1 MNTHKTHKTTGLGN
15 ASAFRKAIAPI
26 IAKYDF
32 RQLSE
37 EEIEEL
43 ILNNNNARK
52 WNNIYVAG
60 NFNTSLLYNNFFDG
74 IVFIVGLKE
83 KTLKHNGLSYPAS
96 ITNSTISNCFL
107 GKNVS
112 LHGVGR
118 LSNYVIGNE
127 CIVANTNEIV
137 ATDNANFGCGVEI
150 QAMNEG
156 GNRNFET
163 FPDILPADA
172 YLQCKYQGNSKL
184 QNALRKINHKE
195 CQSRPL
201 YGTIG
206 SHCLVRNVNCI
217 ENSHFDEFCTIE
229 GATHISNVT
238 VKSSKKEPSL
248 VGFGSIVED
257 SVVGYSCNVLENSIV
272 QKVVL
277 GSNVTI
283 EHGARVINTMVGDNS
298 TIACCEVQNSMVFPL
313 HQQHHNNS
321 FLIASTILGQSNIA
335 AGATIGSN
343 HNSRTNEGEIFAGR
357 GFWPGLCTSFKHPS
371 KFASFV
377 LVAKGDYQHE
387 LNIPLPFSLVNN
399 NLHTNELEIM
409 PAYWWMYNMYALERN
424 NYKFQHRD
432 KRVEKLQNIE
442 QQVFAPDTV
451 EEIIRAMRLLELWTG
466 KAWTTRESKSLLPD
480 ETRKKGR
487 EILTTNNI
495 ERLDVFADGVE
506 NSRRKVRIIKPCEAY
521 RAYYEMLVCYAAKN
535 ILKYIGQNTEV
546 LPNLDNLATGDTREK
561 KWINLGGQLV
571 TETDFQEICEDIVSG
586 ELSTWGEIHNR
597 YDKLWDEYPFKKTQH
612 SYAVICHLK
621 GGDYLSQDSWNQVF
635 KDFFQIQEKIC
646 SRVRASRQKDFDNPY
661 HQMTYNSFDEMNA
674 NLGTIDTDPLIN
686 LIQLQ
691 TSDYKEI
698 LVNLKIL

>member
-1 MNTHKTHKTTGLGN
+1 MNTHKTHKTTSLGT
-15 ASAFRKAIAPI
+15 ASAFRKTIAPI
-26 IAKYDF
+26 IAKYEF

-43 ILNNNNARK
+43 VLNNNNARK
-52 WNNIYVAG
+52 WNNIFVAG
-60 NFNTSLLYNNFFDG
+60 NFKTSLLYNNFFDG
-74 IVFIVGLKE
+74 IVFIVGLEE

-118 LSNYVIGNE
+118 LSNYVIGDE
-127 CIVANTNEIV
+127 CIVANTNEII
-137 ATDNANFGCGVEI
+137 ATDTATFGYGVEI

-156 GNRNFET
+156 GNRKFET

-172 YLQCKYQGNSKL
+172 YLWCKYQGNNKL
-184 QNALRKINHKE
+184 QDALRKINHKE
-195 CQSRPL
+195 CLSRPS

-257 SVVGYSCNVLENSIV
+257 SVVGYSCKVLENSIV

-298 TIACCEVQNSMVFPL
+298 TIACCEVQNSMLFPS

-343 HNSRTNEGEIFAGR
+343 HNSRTANGEIVAGR
-357 GFWPGLCTSFKHPS
+357 GFWPGLCSSFKHTS
-371 KFASFV
+371 RFASFV

-399 NLHTNELEIM
+399 NLHTDELEVM
-409 PAYWWMYNMYALERN
+409 PAFWWLYNMYALERN

-432 KRVEKLQNIE
+432 KRVVKRQNIE
-442 QQVFAPDTV
+442 TQIFAPDTV
-451 EEIIRAMRLLELWTG
+451 EEIIVARALLEKWVGQAATEGL
-466 KAWTTRESKSLLPD
+466 
-480 ETRKKGR
+480 ETRISIPKLVETGRQFLLSKPKKVAKL
-487 EILTTNNI
+487 EI
-495 ERLDVFADGVE
+495 FAEGME
-506 NSRRKVRIIKPCEAY
+506 NSSRKVRILKAKQAY
-521 RAYYEMLVCYAAKN
+521 DAYGDMLLNYAVST
-535 ILKYIGQNTEV
+535 ILQCHKSHSWKSVSQLQQSGRINEWV
-546 LPNLDNLATGDTREK
+546 
-561 KWINLGGQLV
+561 NLGGQLIARP
-571 TETDFQEICEDIVSG
+571 DFDTLCNDIVSG
-586 ELSTWGEIHNR
+586 KLDSWKKIHQR
-597 YDKLWDEYPFKKTQH
+597 YQKFWEEYPQQKCRHAFAVLALLNGEKEITKQDWDGFLKKF
-612 SYAVICHLK
+612 LE
-621 GGDYLSQDSWNQVF
+621 
-635 KDFFQIQEKIC
+635 IQEYISSQTLHTSSKDYKNPFYC
-646 SRVRASRQKDFDNPY
+646 S
-661 HQMTYNSFDEMNA
+661 TYDTHEEKEA
-674 NLGTIDTDPLIN
+674 NLCLPFNDDIVLAAIARF
-686 LIQLQ
+686 Q
-691 TSDYKEI
+691 DYSK
-698 LVNLKIL
+698 KIGK